1 MSASPDNCFH
11 LTVEIVREIHAEAI
25 ARFGGSDG
33 VRDSALLESAV
44 AAPQASFGG
53 RSPYRDLTEVAAAYL
68 YYLCRNHPFIDGNKR
83 AALGSCIVFIRLNGI
98 EPKPDGPEWEE
109 LILAIASGKLDREQ
123 ATIRLRELLPTG
135 KEIRGE
141 LGTRARPARR
151 SFSEGRQRFRLRQQ
165 HYGGQAGSRHS
176 SSAMQGI
183 GLPVLFELRAQW
195 WPPAKAGGM
204 PWTCATCPEARTR

>member
-53 RSPYRDLTEVAAAYL
+53 RSPYLDLTELAAAYL

-83 AALGSCIVFIRLNGI
+83 GALGSCIVFFRLNGI

-109 LILAIASGKLDREQ
+109 LVLAIASGNLDREQ
-123 ATIRLRELLPTG
+123 ATIRLRELLLTG
-135 KEIRGE
+135 K
-141 LGTRARPARR
+141 
-151 SFSEGRQRFRLRQQ
+151 
-165 HYGGQAGSRHS
+165 
-176 SSAMQGI
+176 
-183 GLPVLFELRAQW
+183 
-195 WPPAKAGGM
+195 
-204 PWTCATCPEARTR
+204 

>member
-1 MSASPDNCFH
+1 VSASPDNCFH
-11 LTVEIVREIHAEAI
+11 LTVEIVREIHVEAI

-53 RSPYRDLTEVAAAYL
+53 RSPYRDLTEVGAAYL

-83 AALGSCIVFIRLNGI
+83 AALGSCLVFFRLNGI

-109 LILAIASGKLDREQ
+109 LVLAIASGKLDREQ

-135 KEIRGE
+135 K
-141 LGTRARPARR
+141 
-151 SFSEGRQRFRLRQQ
+151 
-165 HYGGQAGSRHS
+165 
-176 SSAMQGI
+176 
-183 GLPVLFELRAQW
+183 
-195 WPPAKAGGM
+195 
-204 PWTCATCPEARTR
+204 